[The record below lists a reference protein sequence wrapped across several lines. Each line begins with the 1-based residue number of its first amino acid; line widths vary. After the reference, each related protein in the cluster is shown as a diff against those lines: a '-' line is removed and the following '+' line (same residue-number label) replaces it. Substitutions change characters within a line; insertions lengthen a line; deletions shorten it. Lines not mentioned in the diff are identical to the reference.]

1 MLEICKEENIFKI
14 KSFADKN
21 GGNNI
26 MEDKITEIKADN
38 IEKTKE
44 ETLKEEILV
53 EPKEKKEINTSEKF
67 SLYDNHITTIA
78 AILIGIAIVS
88 GIQLWIFKIF
98 QHNKNS
104 YRALTQFVTMMLG
117 LIVGGYMTNL
127 LVASPH
133 EKIMTQQESMTIVSF
148 IKDICLMVFAYYFGT
163 QSREEPKESERN

>member
-21 GGNNI
+21 GGDNI
-26 MEDKITEIKADN
+26 MEEKIVEIKPDN
-38 IEKTKE
+38 AAISKE
-44 ETLKEEILV
+44 EVLV
-53 EPKEKKEINTSEKF
+53 EQKEKKDNNSSDKL
-67 SLYDNHITTIA
+67 SLYDNQLTTIA
-78 AILIGIAIVS
+78 AVLLGILLVS
-88 GIQLWIFKIF
+88 GIQVWIFKIF

-117 LIVGGYMTNL
+117 LVVGGYMTNL

-133 EKIMTQQESMTIVSF
+133 EKIMTEQESMTIVSF

-163 QSREEPKESERN
+163 QSREEPKESSRD